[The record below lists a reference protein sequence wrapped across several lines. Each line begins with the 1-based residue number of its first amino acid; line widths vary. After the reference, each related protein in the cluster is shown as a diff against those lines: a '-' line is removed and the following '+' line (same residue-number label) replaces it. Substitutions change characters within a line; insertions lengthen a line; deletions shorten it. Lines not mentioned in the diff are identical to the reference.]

1 MTNLITLTNPRSQ
14 SAEAFRTLRTNL
26 TFSSLENPLTT
37 LLVTSPSDDG
47 DVKSGKSITLANLAV
62 TFAQGGKTTI
72 LVDCD
77 LRRPAQHELWNV
89 KNDRGLSEFIQEG
102 GDPVLQSVGVEGLS
116 LLTSGGMPPAP
127 ADLNALVR
135 ECVDLKK
142 YEWLNSGVVVEESYA
157 PDLPPV
163 LLKGPQFQQ
172 VVFNLLTNAEQ
183 ALRLG
188 GVKEAVVRVLTAR
201 GDGAVL
207 VTVADNGPGVP
218 PELKDKIWEAFFT
231 TKPGK
236 EGTGLGLSICR
247 RIVTE
252 IGGSIELDPPVRG
265 RGASFTV
272 SFPAP
277 GGP

>member
-127 ADLNALVR
+127 ADLISSSKMEKAIAT
-135 ECVDLKK
+135 LKSK
-142 YEWLNSGVVVEESYA
+142 ADIVLFDA
-157 PDLPPV
+157 PPV
-163 LLKGPQFQQ
+163 IAVTDAALLASKLDG
-172 VVFNLLTNAEQ
+172 VLLVISAGHTKRDHAAQAKELLDKIKVRIVGTVITNAPMD
-183 ALRLG
+183 AS
-188 GVKEAVVRVLTAR
+188 VK
-201 GDGAVL
+201 
-207 VTVADNGPGVP
+207 
-218 PELKDKIWEAFFT
+218 
-231 TKPGK
+231 
-236 EGTGLGLSICR
+236 SY
-247 RIVTE
+247 
-252 IGGSIELDPPVRG
+252 
-265 RGASFTV
+265 
-272 SFPAP
+272 
-277 GGP
+277 